1 MNLLELK
8 EKLKQLQML
17 MIENNVINVSK
28 EELNIEID
36 KRKIQNEILQD
47 ENSKYQSQIN
57 KVKKARKMLSLYTAI
72 YYILIM
78 VLVSINLTTAIF
90 LNHILSTL
98 FSFGGITLTYLYMV
112 YDDVKVLSNN
122 DINFYK
128 RMIKENNHICKEN
141 EIVIKLL
148 DGNLRDYIKRSYQIR
163 CLVEEILNELN
174 KNCINSVD
182 SQRILD
188 KKDYDNNQ
196 KSLTKKL

>member
-98 FSFGGITLTYLYMV
+98 FSFGGLTLIYLYLV

-148 DGNLRDYIKRSYQIR
+148 DGNLRDFIKRSYQIR

>member
-98 FSFGGITLTYLYMV
+98 FSFGGIILTYLYMV

-128 RMIKENNHICKEN
+128 RMIK
-141 EIVIKLL
+141 
-148 DGNLRDYIKRSYQIR
+148 
-163 CLVEEILNELN
+163 
-174 KNCINSVD
+174 
-182 SQRILD
+182 
-188 KKDYDNNQ
+188 
-196 KSLTKKL
+196 